1 MFSECAN
8 PECRSQFD
16 YHQGAF
22 FRFHSSVQ
30 SDGRPANT
38 HSVRHLWLCGRC
50 SKAYYL
56 EHVQNRGILL
66 RSRTHAFD
74 PAARSI
80 LIGAA

>member
-8 PECRSQFD
+8 PVCRAQFD
-16 YHQGAF
+16 YHEGAF

-50 SKAYYL
+50 SKVYYL
-56 EHVQNRGILL
+56 EHAQDRGIVL
-66 RSRTHAFD
+66 RSSAHAFD
-74 PAARSI
+74 HASQSMFICVA
-80 LIGAA
+80 